1 MNLTPARSL
10 SPACSCGKDESK
22 PQTCALYGLSLYPKC
37 GCCMKAGVLHEGKE
51 LGHKA
56 DWIVCGGCC
65 IPILCNGANYC
76 INPYTCCASEAT
88 VCFICANDCSFP
100 CSDDVPC
107 MLTLFLPGLVVYPKC
122 SCCAKVEDIM
132 GPPANAVHP
141 QGAAAA
147 APQVNQVMQAP
158 VMQTPMMPVMMPFG
172 AIPGGL
178 VQATTP
184 TGQSVQIPIPPGA
197 VPGTTIMVPVPQPVV
212 MSSAPVMMA
221 VVPGQGAPP
230 APEVMT
236 GLDHAPAPQEMSRG
250 SAGGDAELILS
261 KATKPM
267 PV

>member
-1 MNLTPARSL
+1 
-10 SPACSCGKDESK
+10 
-22 PQTCALYGLSLYPKC
+22 
-37 GCCMKAGVLHEGKE
+37 MKAGVLHEGKD
-51 LGHKA
+51 LGRKA
-56 DWIVCGGCC
+56 DWIVCDAVC
-65 IPILCNGANYC
+65 IPGLFNGTNYC
-76 INPYTCCASEAT
+76 LAPYTCCASESRT
-88 VCFICANDCSFP
+88 CFICASDCSFP
-100 CSDDVPC
+100 CSEDVPR
-107 MLTLFLPGLVVYPKC
+107 MLTLCLPGLVVYPKC
-122 SCCAKVEDIM
+122 GCCAKVEDIM

-158 VMQTPMMPVMMPFG
+158 MMPVMVPPG
-172 AIPGGL
+172 AVPGGL
-178 VQATTP
+178 VLATTP

-197 VPGTTIMVPVPQPVV
+197 VPGTTIMVPVPQ
-212 MSSAPVMMA
+212 PVMMA

>member
-1 MNLTPARSL
+1 
-10 SPACSCGKDESK
+10 
-22 PQTCALYGLSLYPKC
+22 
-37 GCCMKAGVLHEGKE
+37 MKAGVLHEGKE

-88 VCFICANDCSFP
+88 VCFVCANDCSFP

-122 SCCAKVEDIM
+122 GCCAKVEDIM

-141 QGAAAA
+141 QGVAGA

-158 VMQTPMMPVMMPFG
+158 MMPVMVPLG
-172 AIPGGL
+172 AVPGAL
-178 VQATTP
+178 IQVTTP
-184 TGQSVQIPIPPGA
+184 TGQSVQVTIPPGA
-197 VPGTTIMVPVPQPVV
+197 VPGTTIMVPQPV
-212 MSSAPVMMA
+212 MIA
-221 VVPGQGAPP
+221 VAPGQGAPP
-230 APEVMT
+230 APEAT
-236 GLDHAPAPQEMSRG
+236 NGLDHAPAPQEMSRG
-250 SAGGDAELILS
+250 SAGGDDAERLLS

>member
-37 GCCMKAGVLHEGKE
+37 GCCMKAGVLHEGKD

-76 INPYTCCASEAT
+76 ISPYTCCASEAT

-122 SCCAKVEDIM
+122 GCCAKVEDIM

-158 VMQTPMMPVMMPFG
+158 MMPVMVPPG
-172 AIPGGL
+172 AVPGGL
-178 VQATTP
+178 VLATTP